1 MLRKSAI
8 AYLQELVDAYEELA
22 LRYELQKIKTIGDA
36 FMATGGLL
44 KPVPNPV
51 LSAVQRGLEI
61 VTIARRMPA
70 RWDVRVGIH
79 AGPVM
84 AGVVG
89 HRQYLFD
96 VFGDTAN
103 TAARVESHGV
113 PGAVTVSAS
122 AWQAVAERCRGESLG
137 MVHVKGKGGM
147 EIVRVDGLR
156 GA

>member
-51 LSAVQRGLEI
+51 LSAVQCGLEM
-61 VTIARRMPA
+61 VTIVRRMPA
-70 RWDVRVGIH
+70 RWDV
-79 AGPVM
+79 
-84 AGVVG
+84 
-89 HRQYLFD
+89 
-96 VFGDTAN
+96 
-103 TAARVESHGV
+103 RVESHGV